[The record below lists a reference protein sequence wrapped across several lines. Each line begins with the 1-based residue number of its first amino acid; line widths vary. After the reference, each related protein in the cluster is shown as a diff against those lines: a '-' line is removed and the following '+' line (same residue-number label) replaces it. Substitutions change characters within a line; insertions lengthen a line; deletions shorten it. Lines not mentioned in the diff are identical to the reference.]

1 MMDVR
6 GEKMDFNKIIVDMQ
20 NLQKKIDE
28 YETRIKI
35 IDENINFIYKDIKKL
50 EKKLEKENDE
60 INKNILNIK
69 ILILKNVV
77 FKFENEGVQK
87 NG

>member
-1 MMDVR
+1 
-6 GEKMDFNKIIVDMQ
+6 MDFNKIIVDMQ